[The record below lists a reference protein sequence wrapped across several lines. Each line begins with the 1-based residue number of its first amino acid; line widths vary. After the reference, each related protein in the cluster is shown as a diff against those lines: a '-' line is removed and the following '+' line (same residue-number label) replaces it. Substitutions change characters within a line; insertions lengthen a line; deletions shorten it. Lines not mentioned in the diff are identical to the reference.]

1 MSDADLLRSVE
12 LKFVAKLIN
21 MAWCSNTGLK
31 FGPGSSTTKRYKSW
45 QTIQSEERIHM
56 KITLLDGGMGQE
68 LCNRSSNPIHAEW
81 GGWVMRHEPHLV
93 QELHEDYL
101 RAGAT
106 VITLNAYATTPRVGK
121 DSHGQTRDFEGEQ
134 NTAIQLALAARTA
147 TGRGARIAG
156 TLPPLSW
163 SYRPGLVEAFDQN
176 LADYRKIVEVEQDH
190 VDLFI
195 CETMSTAE
203 EARAAATASCASGK
217 PVWVSWT
224 LAETLAEDGCANLR
238 SGETITE
245 AIAALNGLDVKGLL
259 VNCSTPEVTTAAM
272 PELARDGRPFGA
284 YANAFSADL
293 SQYGPG
299 ETVKVIENRTDL
311 NPPAYTAHVLEW
323 VNAGA
328 TIVGGCCQTDP
339 SHIAEMKRQLIE
351 AGHDIDGDS

>member
-1 MSDADLLRSVE
+1 
-12 LKFVAKLIN
+12 
-21 MAWCSNTGLK
+21 
-31 FGPGSSTTKRYKSW
+31 
-45 QTIQSEERIHM
+45 M

-68 LCNRSSNPIHAEW
+68 LCNRSANAIHAEW

-101 RAGAT
+101 RAGAN
-106 VITLNAYATTPRVGK
+106 VITLNTYATTPRVSD

-134 NTAIQLALAARTA
+134 SAAIRLAQAAREA
-147 TGRGARIAG
+147 AGPRARIAG
-156 TLPPLSW
+156 SLPPLSW
-163 SYRPGLVEAFDQN
+163 SYRPGLVEAFERN
-176 LADYRKIVEVEQDH
+176 LEDYRKIVEVGKDH

-195 CETMSTAE
+195 CETMSTSE
-203 EARAAATASCASGK
+203 EARAAATAGCESGK

-224 LAETLAEDGCANLR
+224 LSESLSENGSARLR

-245 AIAALNGLDVKGLL
+245 AIAALNGLSIQGLL

-299 ETVKVIENRTDL
+299 ETVEVIANRTDL
-311 NPPAYTAHVLEW
+311 NPKAYATHVQSW
-323 VNAGA
+323 VEAGA

-339 SHIAEMKRQLIE
+339 SHIAEIKRQLTA
-351 AGHDIDGDS
+351 AGHDL

>member
-1 MSDADLLRSVE
+1 
-12 LKFVAKLIN
+12 
-21 MAWCSNTGLK
+21 
-31 FGPGSSTTKRYKSW
+31 
-45 QTIQSEERIHM
+45 M

-81 GGWVMRHEPHLV
+81 GGWVMRNEPHLV

-106 VITLNAYATTPRVGK
+106 VITLNNYATTPRVTE
-121 DSHGQTRDFEGEQ
+121 DSHGQTLDFEGEQ
-134 NTAIQLALAARTA
+134 NAALRLATAAREA
-147 TGRGARIAG
+147 AGPSASIAG
-156 TLPPLSW
+156 SLPPLSW
-163 SYRPGLVEAFDQN
+163 SYRPSLVEAFDRN
-176 LADYRKIVEVEQDH
+176 LKDYRKIVEVCKDH

-195 CETMSTAE
+195 CETMSTTE
-203 EARAAATASCASGK
+203 EARAAATAASESGK

-224 LAETLAEDGCANLR
+224 LAEHLAEDGSARLR

-245 AIAALNGLDVKGLL
+245 AITALNGLDIQCLL

-272 PELARDGRPFGA
+272 PELALDGRSFGA

-299 ETVKVIENRTDL
+299 ETVEVITNRTDL
-311 NPPAYTAHVLEW
+311 NPEAYATHVQKW
-323 VNAGA
+323 IDAGA

-339 SHIAEMKRQLIE
+339 THIAEIKRQLTA
-351 AGHDIDGDS
+351 AGHELGGVD

>member
-1 MSDADLLRSVE
+1 
-12 LKFVAKLIN
+12 
-21 MAWCSNTGLK
+21 
-31 FGPGSSTTKRYKSW
+31 
-45 QTIQSEERIHM
+45 M

-101 RAGAT
+101 RAGST
-106 VITLNAYATTPRVGK
+106 VITLNTYATTPRVTE
-121 DSHGQTRDFEGEQ
+121 DTHGQTRNFEGEQ
-134 NTAIQLALAARTA
+134 NAAIRMAQAARETA
-147 TGRGARIAG
+147 GPGAKIAG

-163 SYRPGLVEAFDQN
+163 SYRPGLVEAFDRN
-176 LADYRKIVEVEQDH
+176 LKDYQKIVEVGKDH

-195 CETMSTAE
+195 CETMSTSE
-203 EARAAATASCASGK
+203 EARAAATAACESGK

-224 LAETLAEDGCANLR
+224 LSESLTEDGSARLR
-238 SGETITE
+238 SGETIAD
-245 AIAALNGLDVKGLL
+245 AIAALNGLNVQGIL

-299 ETVKVIENRTDL
+299 ETVEVIENRTDL
-311 NPPAYTAHVLEW
+311 NPRAYTQFVQQW
-323 VNAGA
+323 VEAGA

-339 SHIAEMKRQLIE
+339 SHIAEIKRQLTA
-351 AGHDIDGDS
+351 AGHDI